1 MKMRRAISGSIVALL
16 LAVTSMAAACDLS
29 CAFALA
35 NSDCHSSES
44 PSQISAQSGMD
55 MGGMD
60 MSGMAMSGM
69 NDAEVQPS
77 TSGMSHAKSAHPSIG
92 DMGPCERQSCDKG
105 SFVFVK
111 AGGSAVQ
118 RVEAALPPTQFSL
131 GDAGLQI
138 FRGARDD
145 VAPFASFHASSLNL
159 ILRI

>member
-1 MKMRRAISGSIVALL
+1 
-16 LAVTSMAAACDLS
+16 
-29 CAFALA
+29 
-35 NSDCHSSES
+35 
-44 PSQISAQSGMD
+44 
-55 MGGMD
+55 
-60 MSGMAMSGM
+60 M